1 MNASKFALAALALLV
16 SGAALAAPNP
26 DSITAPLVFTPD
38 DTDPSYSFATVDIRQ
53 LGPNQD
59 FNDYY
64 TFHLDG
70 VSDFSF
76 SAISD
81 PLYNAKGNVLLKVAV
96 FDSLK
101 ITGPNDFLGNGA
113 ITNSGVLAKF
123 AFEKLAAGDYT
134 IALLGHAAGK
144 SGGNYYGNAA
154 ITPSVPEPEVTAL
167 SLAGLGV
174 VGLLAARRRKG

>member
-1 MNASKFALAALALLV
+1 MNASKFAFAALALAF
-16 SGAALAAPNP
+16 SGAALAANP
-26 DSITAPLVFTPD
+26 DSITSALTFVTD
-38 DTDPSYSFATVDIRQ
+38 DTDPAYSFATVDIRQ
-53 LGPNQD
+53 LSPSQD

-76 SAISD
+76 SAVSD

-101 ITGPNDFLGNGA
+101 ITGPNDFMGNGT
-113 ITNSGVLAKF
+113 ITNNGVLAKF
-123 AFEKLAAGDYT
+123 GFEKLAAGDYSIT
-134 IALLGHAAGK
+134 LLGHAAGK
-144 SGGNYYGNAA
+144 SGGNYYGNASLTA
-154 ITPSVPEPEVTAL
+154 AVPEPETTAL

>member
-1 MNASKFALAALALLV
+1 MNASKFAFAALALAF
-16 SGAALAAPNP
+16 SGAALAANP
-26 DSITAPLVFTPD
+26 DSITSALVFTPD

-53 LGPNQD
+53 LSPSQD
-59 FNDYY
+59 FKDYY

-96 FDSLK
+96 FDEIK
-101 ITGPNDFLGNGA
+101 ITGPNDFLGNGT
-113 ITNSGVLAKF
+113 ITNSGVLAKY
-123 AFEKLAAGDYT
+123 AFQNLAAGDYT
-134 IALLGHAAGK
+134 ISLFGHAAGK
-144 SGGNYYGNAA
+144 AGGNYYGNAS
-154 ITPSVPEPEVTAL
+154 ITGAVPEPEVTAM

-174 VGLLAARRRKG
+174 AGLLAARRRKGA